1 MDGIVGWLALFSY
14 VVSETRRLEE
24 KTLKRF
30 QDMAIK
36 LVESEI
42 KKLERRSRRYISIL
56 KAISIGIQNRSK
68 IKAEVERMEGVII
81 NNASFDRSL
90 NSLIKMGYVEKRRGK
105 YYIVDSI
112 INEAV
117 KRLKKR

>member
-1 MDGIVGWLALFSY
+1 MERFSKKQSIEFLKAGFQELNISINERIIEKAVRKLDGIVGWLALFGY

-56 KAISIGIQNRSK
+56 KAISMGIRNWSK
-68 IKAEVERMEGVII
+68 IKAEVERME
-81 NNASFDRSL
+81 
-90 NSLIKMGYVEKRRGK
+90 RRG
-105 YYIVDSI
+105 
-112 INEAV
+112 
-117 KRLKKR
+117 R